1 MKLLLIRHAPAV
13 RNGSAGIRDA
23 ERPLTPRGRVR
34 FRLAA
39 RGLARIADRPD
50 VLLTSPL
57 VRARATA
64 EIAAAAFKKVT
75 PRVEPALGQE
85 NVDAV
90 VAALKKCPR
99 DAMVAVVGHEPTLS
113 RLLARMLGVH
123 QDDDRFAFKKGGAAL
138 VDLPDGPAA
147 AGQLRWFVKPQILRS
162 LGDA

>member
-13 RNGSAGIRDA
+13 RNGSAGTRDG
-23 ERPLTPRGRVR
+23 ERKLTPRGRAR

-39 RGLARIADRPD
+39 RGLARIAERPD

-64 EIAAAAFKKVT
+64 DIAAAAFKKVT

-90 VAALKKCPR
+90 VAALKRCPR

-138 VDLPDGPAA
+138 LDLPDGPAA
-147 AGQLRWFVKPQILRS
+147 AGQLRWFVKPHILRS
-162 LGDA
+162 LGDT

>member
-1 MKLLLIRHAPAV
+1 VKLLLIRHAPAV
-13 RNGSAGIRDA
+13 LNGSDGISDG
-23 ERPLTPRGRVR
+23 ERPLTPRGRAR